1 MNRMVVALLV
11 FVPSLALAKP
21 VLPGAEHEPALILD
35 ETSVTVRVNASGD
48 GKKGYAFQ
56 AHVAMGGFA
65 NGTDRARIDLK
76 KGGKLFATVKCNL
89 NIEVNNSY
97 AVGDCEYKDKPL
109 TPAGEIVGEL
119 IYTDDQTDKD
129 YLVRTFSLTIVH
141 IVEHYDT
148 WSNVPDDTLGA
159 AWIILGHDEDKN
171 GNYRHPELLFWV
183 ATGDG
188 LASPTLRCTVNGSK
202 KIADIKLSEGG
213 SDQQITIDTDKTKI
227 TWRRVSLMPHIYW
240 GKRETLTYKPSE
252 PDAVLS
258 DNPGKWEC
266 ALRSDGKTLR
276 ILNFGVDADGMVQPD
291 EMQSGKGAIPVFN
304 DRMILIDFRLGK
316 DAATF
321 DKRINPDAMRKSMGF
336 GLPWPDH
343 AHVKA
348 IHASYPKKSG
358 LELR

>member
-1 MNRMVVALLV
+1 MVAVLLV
-11 FVPSLALAKP
+11 FVPSLALAGPKL
-21 VLPGAEHEPALILD
+21 LPGSEHEPPLVLD
-35 ETSVTVRVNASGD
+35 ETSVTVRVHASGD
-48 GKKGYAFQ
+48 DKKGYAFQ

-65 NGTDRARIDLK
+65 SATDRARIELK
-76 KGGKLFATVKCNL
+76 KDGKLFATVKCDL
-89 NIEVNNSY
+89 RIEINNSY
-97 AVGDCEYKDKPL
+97 AVGDCEYQDKPL
-109 TPAGEIVGEL
+109 TPVGQIVGEL
-119 IYTDDQTDKD
+119 IYTDDQTEKD
-129 YLVRTFSLTIVH
+129 YLVRTFSLPIVH
-141 IVEHYDT
+141 LVGHYDT

-159 AWIILGHDEDKN
+159 AWIILGHDEDKDD
-171 GNYRHPELLFWV
+171 NYRRPELLFWV

-202 KIADIKLSEGG
+202 KIADIELGDHGS
-213 SDQQITIDTDKTKI
+213 SDQQITIDTAKTTI
-227 TWRRVSLMPHIYW
+227 TWRRISLVPHILW
-240 GKRETLTYKPSE
+240 GKRETLRYKPSE

-266 ALRSDGKTLR
+266 ALRSAGKTLR
-276 ILNFGVDADGMVQPD
+276 ILNFGVDADGMVKPD

-348 IHASYPKKSG
+348 IHASYPQKSG
-358 LELR
+358 PELR